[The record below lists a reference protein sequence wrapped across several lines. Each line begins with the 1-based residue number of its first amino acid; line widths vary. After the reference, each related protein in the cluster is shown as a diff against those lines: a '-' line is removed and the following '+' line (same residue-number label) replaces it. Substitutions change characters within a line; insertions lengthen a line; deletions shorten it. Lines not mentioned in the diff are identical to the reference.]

1 MTMPARTRDELLSA
15 LFWQVEIGADAALLD
30 SPPGPA
36 ETTALASFLPAA
48 KTAEAA
54 PPAAARPALAA
65 AAQPAAPIRSRSAGQ
80 PAASGPAFSG
90 LPASQPAA
98 PPDLDR
104 LDSLAALQQALADFD
119 GCSLKHTASNLVF
132 ADGNPQ
138 AKIMLIGEAPG
149 RDEDRMGLPFVG
161 AAGQLLDRMLA
172 AIGLDRS
179 QVYITNILPWR
190 PPGNRTPTAEE
201 TALLWPFLRRHIQLK
216 APQIILALGGSS
228 AKLLLDSQTGILKL
242 RGQMR
247 EVDFGLPARL
257 PVLPSLHPAYLL
269 RSPAQKKLAWADLL
283 TLRHFLDKLP
293 PNKTD
298 PDAAM
303 ATESARSNPAGD

>member
-1 MTMPARTRDELLSA
+1 MTMPAPTRDDLLSA

-30 SPPGPA
+30 SPPGAA
-36 ETTALASFLPAA
+36 ETIPMAAFMPAA
-48 KTAEAA
+48 KTADT
-54 PPAAARPALAA
+54 PPAARPE
-65 AAQPAAPIRSRSAGQ
+65 ISGSKEI
-80 PAASGPAFSG
+80 SGPKEISGRAFSG

-98 PPDLDR
+98 RPDLDK
-104 LDSLAALQQALADFD
+104 LDSLPALQKALTDFE

-161 AAGQLLDRMLA
+161 PSGQLLDRMLA

-216 APQIILALGGSS
+216 APQIIMALGGAS
-228 AKLLLDSQTGILKL
+228 AKLLLDSPTGILKL
-242 RGQMR
+242 RGQIR

-269 RSPAQKKLAWADLL
+269 RSPAHKKLAWADLL
-283 TLRHFLDKLP
+283 TLRHFLDRLP
-293 PNKTD
+293 PDKAV
-298 PDAAM
+298 PDAAL
-303 ATESARSNPAGD
+303 AHGPDSDPLASD